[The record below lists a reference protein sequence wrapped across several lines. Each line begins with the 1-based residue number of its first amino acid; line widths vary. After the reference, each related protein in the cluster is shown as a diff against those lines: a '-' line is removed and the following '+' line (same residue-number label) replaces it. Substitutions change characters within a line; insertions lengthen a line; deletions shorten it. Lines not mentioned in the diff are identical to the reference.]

1 LPVFKKGVDFYL
13 AQLNFNFIGILQEL
27 DADIAKTKEFKAG
40 YSKLK
45 EARLKEL
52 LAVFDYRNALK
63 SELGFSIEENIK
75 SMRDLPLFGYT
86 EKPVNFRFSTDAD
99 LRAMPKD
106 KPI

>member
-1 LPVFKKGVDFYL
+1 MPVFKKGVDFYL

-52 LAVFDYRNALK
+52 LAVFDLRNALK
-63 SELGFSIEENIK
+63 SELGFSI
-75 SMRDLPLFGYT
+75 
-86 EKPVNFRFSTDAD
+86 
-99 LRAMPKD
+99 
-106 KPI
+106 